1 VNPEEAKEILL
12 SYRHE
17 LDDANDPL
25 TAEALALA
33 KSNAELGRWLEEHF
47 AKQAVLR
54 GKFRRIAVPEGL
66 KEQITSEYAAA
77 NRVSFF
83 KKNATV
89 MAVAALAIIMVAA
102 YFGWQQRLP
111 EDATLAEYQNQMAS
125 VMSQDYGMDLTTNDA
140 GSIRNYLKQ
149 NQAPSDFTLTAP
161 LKNMVLTGCA
171 IEKWQEKNVTLV
183 CFHAGSASTNMST
196 SDLWL
201 FVVDRKLV
209 RDVPSGGDPQF
220 TQIRKLAIATWTAG
234 DKLYL
239 LGQPSDAGYLRKYL

>member
-1 VNPEEAKEILL
+1 VNPEEAKQILL
-12 SYRHE
+12 PYRHD

-33 KSNAELGRWLEEHF
+33 KSDAELGRWLEEHF
-47 AKQAVLR
+47 AKQSVLR
-54 GKFRRIAVPEGL
+54 EKFRRIAVPEGL

-77 NRVSFF
+77 NRISFF
-83 KKNATV
+83 KKNVKV
-89 MAVAALAIIMVAA
+89 MALAALAVIIVAA

-125 VMSQDYGMDLTTNDA
+125 VMSQDYGMDLATNNV
-140 GSIRNYLKQ
+140 GSIRNFLKQ
-149 NQAPSDFTLTAP
+149 NHAPSDFALTEP
-161 LKNMVLTGCA
+161 LKNMALTGCA
-171 IEKWQEKNVTLV
+171 VEKWQDKNVALV
-183 CFHAGSASTNMST
+183 CFHVGSSSTSAST

-209 RDVPSGGDPQF
+209 RNAPDGADPQF
-220 TQIRKLAIATWTAG
+220 TQIRKLALATWTAG

>member
-12 SYRHE
+12 PYRHD
-17 LDDANDPL
+17 LDDASDPL

-33 KSNAELGRWLEEHF
+33 KSDAELSRWLEEHC
-47 AKQAVLR
+47 AKQYVLR
-54 GKFRRIAVPEGL
+54 EKFRRISVPDGL
-66 KEQITSEYAAA
+66 MQQIVSEHAAA
-77 NRVSFF
+77 HRASFF
-83 KKNATV
+83 KKKGKFAVLATL
-89 MAVAALAIIMVAA
+89 AVIIVAA

-111 EDATLAEYQNQMAS
+111 EDATLTEYQNQMAS
-125 VMSQDYGMDLTTNDA
+125 VMSQDYAMDLTTSDM

-149 NQAPSDFTLTAP
+149 NHAPADFELTEP
-161 LKNMVLTGCA
+161 LKNMALTGCA
-171 IEKWQEKNVTLV
+171 VEKWQDKNVTLV
-183 CFHAGSASTNMST
+183 CFHAGSTSTNMST

-201 FVVDRKLV
+201 FIVDRKLI
-209 RDVPSGGDPQF
+209 RDVPNGAEF